1 MIVDIIKKEKTMFG
15 KKKKEKNENIRE
27 LGFDEVFEQPDEVK
41 STEKRKKMEL

>member
-1 MIVDIIKKEKTMFG
+1 MFG

-41 STEKRKKMEL
+41 STEKRKTKTVKKKKVLIVDL